1 MSSDATITDTTDTS
15 ASDALAH
22 VGGHDDEHEAH
33 QRHKE
38 PTDRQYIF
46 IALFL
51 AVLTALEIAATE
63 TGVLEGPLLIVA
75 LVALM
80 VVKFLFVIL
89 YFMHL
94 RFDSRLFSMVFYIG
108 LALAVVLYIAMLA
121 TFHFFTG

>member
-1 MSSDATITDTTDTS
+1 MSSDATITDTS
-15 ASDALAH
+15 ASDTLAPADA
-22 VGGHDDEHEAH
+22 HDDEHGAH

-51 AVLTALEIAATE
+51 AFLTALEIAATE
-63 TGVLEGPLLIVA
+63 TGVLEGPMLIVA

-89 YFMHL
+89 FFMHL
-94 RFDSRLFSMVFYIG
+94 RFDSRLFSLVFYIG
-108 LALAVVLYIAMLA
+108 LGMAVVLYVAVLA
-121 TFHFFTG
+121 TFHFFGS